1 MRVVR
6 LFYFDPMDMDT
17 IDLVRHDN
25 EGNVIQ
31 RKTIP
36 LGVWQKMQNKYG
48 WKPEVK
54 KAPKVVEE
62 KMEEV
67 KTKPSRGR
75 KSKSE

>member
-6 LFYFDPMDMDT
+6 LFYFDPMDT

-36 LGVWQKMQNKYG
+36 LAVWQKMQNKYG

-54 KAPKVVEE
+54 KTPKVVED
-62 KMEEV
+62 KMEEA
-67 KTKPSRGR
+67 KTKPGRGR